1 MLGRKQTKLY
11 DVIQNA
17 GKAPWLYSASD
28 SAIREDCPER
38 MVFELRT
45 DYQEKSRIQ
54 SSEGKTVGHSVNAKS
69 LSQEQIGVFG

>member
-1 MLGRKQTKLY
+1 M
-11 DVIQNA
+11 IQNA
-17 GKAPWLYSASD
+17 GKAPWLYSVSD

-54 SSEGKTVGHSVNAKS
+54 SSEGQAVGDSVNAES
-69 LSQEQIGVFG
+69 LRQEQIGVFG